1 MTTRKS
7 MTLPIIIA
15 FIFIVIIVYLFANI
29 KQSQITC
36 SKTKSFDSNMKIVE
50 NLISYTDGKKI
61 TGLEL
66 TKTISLPNKFS
77 DSEHLNQIEN
87 ALNNTL
93 EYLGDSVKYNVLD
106 NKIVVKVRVNK
117 NEIVLLDNIELF
129 DNGDIQ
135 IKINSNTKSSDL
147 VALSVGEVTSDGE
160 LMKRLKNNGYSC
172 N

>member
-7 MTLPIIIA
+7 MTFPIIMA

-36 SKTKSFDSNMKIVE
+36 SKTKTFDSNMKIIE

-66 TKTISLPNKFS
+66 TKTIIVPDKFA
-77 DSEHLNQIEN
+77 DSEHLKAIE
-87 ALNNTL
+87 ASLNNTL
-93 EYLGDSVKYNVLD
+93 EYLGDSVKYNILD
-106 NKIVVKVRVNK
+106 NKIVVKIKVTK
-117 NEIVLLDNIELF
+117 NEIILLDNIELF
-129 DNGDIQ
+129 DNGDLQ
-135 IKINSNTKSSDL
+135 IKINSNTKSSEL
-147 VALSVGEVTSDGE
+147 VALSVGDVTSDGE
-160 LMKRLKNNGYSC
+160 LMKKLKNRGYSC